1 MALAPASSSSS
12 TTTACIPPAHA
23 AMSAEMPSMRLL
35 LGSALRLSSNLATSR
50 CPSPDASQSG
60 DTPVGERDDKDSS
73 RNEEIGD
80 EGVRMQVRVWE
91 RQRENE
97 NH

>member
-1 MALAPASSSSS
+1 
-12 TTTACIPPAHA
+12 
-23 AMSAEMPSMRLL
+23 MRLL
-35 LGSALRLSSNLATSR
+35 VGSALWLSSNFATSR

-91 RQRENE
+91 RQRTNIIDIVVAEHKQMQTGEQCVN
-97 NH
+97 